1 MAFQTQNSSRLLR
14 LEIYKASD
22 LVKKDIFGASDPYVQ
37 IYREM
42 IDNYDVQNPSQK
54 IDKTN
59 TIRKTVNPEWNQSFE
74 IEVDPQK
81 HELILDVFD
90 ENRLTRDDFLG
101 RVIIP
106 AYSIGEDEVRF
117 TRQLEKR
124 SDRSNVAGY
133 LEFSCHFIDDNIPNI
148 DQGDNVEPHIQAQID
163 HFYSNILAYHL
174 YSQLDLF
181 TEAQWGR
188 DDFHVHVKVA
198 EDDSTALVFNADR
211 GELTIPHSE
220 SKAEQAKLIL
230 LFFFGTTDVATGN
243 QSRDW
248 KELLDLCQ
256 HEVDMLYKLS
266 TEIGVRLS
274 KLKTV
279 NLKIANF
286 QTDPQYLP
294 SVKTLLVKPYTNID
308 ELKGIVRAW
317 LGFEVEEEEPAEN
330 QRTLPPGWEM
340 RRDFNGRV
348 FYINH
353 NTRRSQWERPREQSP
368 FDLPEDTNESSG
380 ENTSDSNQPHTA
392 NIAAFQERRV
402 TSIEDADQW
411 LGHHEEEADHIQ
423 EIISQTP
430 EGEIDNP
437 FVPVR
442 EEVTVAAS
450 PTAPQLQDLTL
461 EDYEDRYRP
470 EQERRNSE
478 PLPPGWTMKIT
489 PEGRPFFI
497 DHTTRQTTWKD
508 PRNRGEASA
517 EATAPAQDPRQV
529 NEGLGPLPE
538 GWVEKSLPNGRIFFV
553 DHINKR
559 TTWEDPRFSNP
570 EVAGKEV
577 SYSRDYKAKYDRF
590 IRKMEALGSKSNK
603 LEVKVRR
610 SEIVGDSFNQIGT
623 LKRHEVGKL
632 RNKLWIVFEGEQGL
646 DYGGLAREWFNNLT
660 TDIFNPYYGLFEYSA
675 TDNYTLQI
683 NPNSGLCNEEHLLY
697 FKFIGRIVG
706 MAVFHKKLINGFF
719 IRPFYTMMLGKRITL
734 KDMESVDAEYYN
746 SLVWIKE
753 NDPECLAL
761 TFEVDDEIFGE
772 QVQKEL
778 LPGGADMDVT
788 EENKMDYIER
798 VIKWRFVSRVQD
810 QMNSFMEGFHDV
822 IPMGAINSF
831 DEGELELLLGGIGCI
846 NVKDWRDNTEYKNC
860 TPNERVIL
868 WFWRLVL
875 SLGDEKRSRL
885 LQFVTGTSRVPM
897 NGFAELHGSNGP
909 KKFTIEK
916 IGDPDSLPRAHTC
929 FNRIDLPDYR
939 SYEELKNKVV
949 TAMEGSWGFSGVD

>member
-1 MAFQTQNSSRLLR
+1 M
-14 LEIYKASD
+14 
-22 LVKKDIFGASDPYVQ
+22 G
-37 IYREM
+37 
-42 IDNYDVQNPSQK
+42 
-54 IDKTN
+54 
-59 TIRKTVNPEWNQSFE
+59 
-74 IEVDPQK
+74 
-81 HELILDVFD
+81 
-90 ENRLTRDDFLG
+90 
-101 RVIIP
+101 
-106 AYSIGEDEVRF
+106 
-117 TRQLEKR
+117 
-124 SDRSNVAGY
+124 
-133 LEFSCHFIDDNIPNI
+133 
-148 DQGDNVEPHIQAQID
+148 
-163 HFYSNILAYHL
+163 
-174 YSQLDLF
+174 
-181 TEAQWGR
+181 
-188 DDFHVHVKVA
+188 
-198 EDDSTALVFNADR
+198 
-211 GELTIPHSE
+211 
-220 SKAEQAKLIL
+220 
-230 LFFFGTTDVATGN
+230 
-243 QSRDW
+243 
-248 KELLDLCQ
+248 
-256 HEVDMLYKLS
+256 
-266 TEIGVRLS
+266 
-274 KLKTV
+274 
-279 NLKIANF
+279 
-286 QTDPQYLP
+286 
-294 SVKTLLVKPYTNID
+294 
-308 ELKGIVRAW
+308 
-317 LGFEVEEEEPAEN
+317 
-330 QRTLPPGWEM
+330 
-340 RRDFNGRV
+340 
-348 FYINH
+348 
-353 NTRRSQWERPREQSP
+353 
-368 FDLPEDTNESSG
+368 
-380 ENTSDSNQPHTA
+380 
-392 NIAAFQERRV
+392 
-402 TSIEDADQW
+402 
-411 LGHHEEEADHIQ
+411 
-423 EIISQTP
+423 
-430 EGEIDNP
+430 
-437 FVPVR
+437 
-442 EEVTVAAS
+442 
-450 PTAPQLQDLTL
+450 
-461 EDYEDRYRP
+461 
-470 EQERRNSE
+470 
-478 PLPPGWTMKIT
+478 
-489 PEGRPFFI
+489 
-497 DHTTRQTTWKD
+497 TTRQTTWKD

-590 IRKMEALGSKSNK
+590 IRKMEALGPKSNK

-798 VIKWRFVSRVQD
+798 VIKWR
-810 QMNSFMEGFHDV
+810 
-822 IPMGAINSF
+822 
-831 DEGELELLLGGIGCI
+831 
-846 NVKDWRDNTEYKNC
+846 DNTEYKNC

-885 LQFVTGTSRVPM
+885 LQFVTGTARVPM
-897 NGFAELHGSNGP
+897 NGFAERHGSNGP